1 MLRPKRFRRIFQEPQ
16 IRCFNPN
23 SENYG
28 ESAAQPISIEIALD
42 EFEAIRLRDYQNI
55 KQHKAA
61 EIMDVSQPTFHRILN
76 SARGKIANALIEGKI
91 IEIKGG
97 NYMVDKKRYRCKNCG
112 FEWFNPKK
120 EYEKCP
126 NCDSEEISL
135 VTVDE
140 EIQRPAGQPEMGRRR
155 GYGGGG
161 LGAGP
166 PRVCKCTNCGY
177 ETEKTPGVPCRNTKC
192 PQCDAPLCGAD

>member
-1 MLRPKRFRRIFQEPQ
+1 MVRPKRFRRIFQEPQ

-28 ESAAQPISIEIALD
+28 ESAAKPISIEIALD

-97 NYMVDKKRYRCKNCG
+97 NYMVDKKRYRCKIVDSNG
-112 FEWFNPKK
+112 LTSKQNMKSAPTVILKK
-120 EYEKCP
+120 FHW
-126 NCDSEEISL
+126 
-135 VTVDE
+135 
-140 EIQRPAGQPEMGRRR
+140 
-155 GYGGGG
+155 
-161 LGAGP
+161 
-166 PRVCKCTNCGY
+166 
-177 ETEKTPGVPCRNTKC
+177 
-192 PQCDAPLCGAD
+192 